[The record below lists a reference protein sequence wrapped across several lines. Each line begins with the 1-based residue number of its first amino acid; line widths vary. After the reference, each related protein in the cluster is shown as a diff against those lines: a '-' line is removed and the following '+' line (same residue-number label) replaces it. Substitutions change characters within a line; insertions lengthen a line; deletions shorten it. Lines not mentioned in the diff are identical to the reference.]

1 MGLFD
6 IFRKNLRKT
15 TTDVDFEKVKYTGK
29 MKLENNFDEPID
41 SPTWQQV
48 QLHIDKM
55 IQNDEEFITL
65 TLSEAVYGV
74 RFMQAC
80 SVKGGYSL
88 QLGVETDVK
97 TNLTERV
104 CDKKELVE
112 RFTQF
117 YEYGFVHDMDQ
128 FKPVS
133 FIST

>member
-6 IFRKNLRKT
+6 IFNKILKKK

-29 MKLENNFDEPID
+29 MTLENNFDGPID

-48 QLHIDKM
+48 QLYIDKM
-55 IQNDEEFITL
+55 MQNNEEFITL

-74 RFMQAC
+74 RYMQAC
-80 SVKGGYSL
+80 IVKGGYSL
-88 QLGVETDVK
+88 ELGIETDDK
-97 TNLTERV
+97 TNLVERV

-112 RFTQF
+112 RFAQF
-117 YEYGFVHDMDQ
+117 YQDGFVHDIDR

-133 FIST
+133 FFA